1 MHDVHDVV
9 LVDDDE
15 LYREALSADLADRGF
30 AVSGFAR
37 CAVLPRG
44 PGNGIAPQ
52 VALLDWALPEMSG
65 FELMG
70 VLRERGIG
78 LPVVFLTGYSF
89 VEREL
94 RALGRGAVDFVD
106 KARGTEVLA
115 RRLRVIIEA
124 QRVLVPGRRHD
135 DAGGRASRRPRPASA
150 TARALWRQLDV
161 GLTITEYKLV
171 VLLVSRKGEPQT
183 YRALYDAA
191 HYAGFV
197 AGSGGRGHRT
207 NVRSLVK
214 RIRRKFLA
222 IDAGFAEIGNVAQ
235 VGYLWRDTQAGGRRS
250 SLLPATSRP
259 EAGGPAA
266 LILARSKNL
275 PGPRHHP
282 VAVALD
288 LLARGAAS

>member
-9 LVDDDE
+9 LVDDDA

-30 AVSGFAR
+30 AVAGFAD
-37 CAVLPRG
+37 APSFLAAL
-44 PGNGIAPQ
+44 GNGIAPQ

-70 VLRERGIG
+70 ALRERGIG

-94 RALGRGAVDFVD
+94 RALGNGAVDFVD

-124 QRVLVPGRRHD
+124 QRVLVPGAGATLEAERHGELSLQ
-135 DAGGRASRRPRPASA
+135 AA

-171 VLLVSRKGEPQT
+171 MLLVAHKGQPQT

-197 AGSGGRGHRT
+197 AGSGEHGHHT

-214 RIRRKFLA
+214 RLRRKFLA
-222 IDAGFAEIGNVAQ
+222 IDADFAEIENVAQ
-235 VGYLWRDTQAGGRRS
+235 VGYLWRETA
-250 SLLPATSRP
+250 
-259 EAGGPAA
+259 
-266 LILARSKNL
+266 
-275 PGPRHHP
+275 
-282 VAVALD
+282 
-288 LLARGAAS
+288 

>member
-1 MHDVHDVV
+1 MHDVHDVA

-15 LYREALSADLADRGF
+15 LYREILSADLADRGF
-30 AVSGFAR
+30 AVSGFAD
-37 CAVLPRG
+37 APSFLTALD
-44 PGNGIAPQ
+44 NGIAPQPQ
-52 VALLDWALPEMSG
+52 VALLDWGLPEMSG

-94 RALGRGAVDFVD
+94 RALGHGAVDFVD

-124 QRVLVPGRRHD
+124 QRVVVPAAGATTLEAERHGD
-135 DAGGRASRRPRPASA
+135 LTLHAA

-171 VLLVSRKGEPQT
+171 VLLVSHKGQPQT

-197 AGSGGRGHRT
+197 AGSGEHGHHT

-214 RIRRKFLA
+214 RLRRKFLA
-222 IDAGFAEIGNVAQ
+222 IDPAFAEIENVAQ
-235 VGYLWRDTQAGGRRS
+235 VGYLWR
-250 SLLPATSRP
+250 
-259 EAGGPAA
+259 EAA
-266 LILARSKNL
+266 
-275 PGPRHHP
+275 
-282 VAVALD
+282 
-288 LLARGAAS
+288 

>member
-1 MHDVHDVV
+1 VHDLHDVV
-9 LVDDDE
+9 LVDDDD

-30 AVSGFAR
+30 AVSGFAD
-37 CAVLPRG
+37 APSFLAAM
-44 PGNGIAPQ
+44 NTGIAPQ

-70 VLRERGIG
+70 ALRQRGIG

-94 RALGRGAVDFVD
+94 RALGHGAVDFVD

-124 QRVLVPGRRHD
+124 QRAQRVLVPGAGAATLEAERHGELSLH
-135 DAGGRASRRPRPASA
+135 AA

-171 VLLVSRKGEPQT
+171 VLLVAHKGQPQT

-197 AGSGGRGHRT
+197 AGSGEQGYHT

-222 IDAGFAEIGNVAQ
+222 IDAGFAEIENVAQ
-235 VGYLWRDTQAGGRRS
+235 VGYLWRDPQG
-250 SLLPATSRP
+250 
-259 EAGGPAA
+259 
-266 LILARSKNL
+266 
-275 PGPRHHP
+275 
-282 VAVALD
+282 
-288 LLARGAAS
+288 

>member
-9 LVDDDE
+9 LVDDDA

-30 AVSGFAR
+30 AVSGFGDAPSFL
-37 CAVLPRG
+37 AAL
-44 PGNGIAPQ
+44 GNGIAPQ

-70 VLRERGIG
+70 ALRERGIG
-78 LPVVFLTGYSF
+78 LPVVFLTGHSF

-94 RALGRGAVDFVD
+94 RALGHGAVDFVD
-106 KARGTEVLA
+106 KARGAEVLA

-124 QRVLVPGRRHD
+124 QRVLVPAAGTTTLEAERHGELSLH
-135 DAGGRASRRPRPASA
+135 AA

-171 VLLVSRKGEPQT
+171 ALLVSRKGQPQT

-197 AGSGGRGHRT
+197 AGSGEHGHHT

-214 RIRRKFLA
+214 RLRRKFLA
-222 IDAGFAEIGNVAQ
+222 IDADFAEIENVAQ
-235 VGYLWRDTQAGGRRS
+235 VGYLWRETA
-250 SLLPATSRP
+250 
-259 EAGGPAA
+259 
-266 LILARSKNL
+266 
-275 PGPRHHP
+275 
-282 VAVALD
+282 
-288 LLARGAAS
+288 